1 MGGMTSNP
9 QNQGA
14 AQNAQFTMPT
24 YSGGG
29 YTTTQGDNFN
39 YTTPNAPYWG
49 SYTDPVNITPPTPKP
64 VVEYDRNGKPVK
76 KGKKTKDEIAR
87 ESFENPSPLPN
98 YSMYIPPAM
107 MPNVNAYLNS
117 PNSLLGQ
124 MQDSGLPSSG
134 AGRFSNLLST
144 NIFTGK

>member
-1 MGGMTSNP
+1 MGGMIRNP

-14 AQNAQFTMPT
+14 VQNAQFTMPT
-24 YSGGG
+24 YSNGG

-39 YTTPNAPYWG
+39 YTTPNAPYFG
-49 SYTDPVNITPPTPKP
+49 SYTLPMDINAPQTFVPQ
-64 VVEYDRNGKPVK
+64 PVK
-76 KGKKTKDEIAR
+76 KGKKTKDEIAK

-98 YSMYIPPAM
+98 YSMYIPPEM
-107 MPNVNAYLNS
+107 MPNINAYLNS
-117 PNSLLGQ
+117 PNSLLGA

-144 NIFTGK
+144 NTTGR